1 MSQHIPAKKKMA
13 IVLACCKLHNYLMPE
28 DGMTSNLIEE
38 TASLNSQ
45 GDGVLNEEG
54 LPIGLLDGGEH
65 LDDVNVND
73 INAYGKG
80 LSKRLLLSKQVYD
93 SGMTRPTVNYHRQL
107 KILGHT

>member
-1 MSQHIPAKKKMA
+1 
-13 IVLACCKLHNYLMPE
+13 MPE
-28 DGMTSNLIEE
+28 DGITSNLIEE
-38 TASLNSQ
+38 TGSLNSQ

-54 LPIGLLDGGEH
+54 LPIRLLDGGEH

-93 SGMTRPTVNYHRQL
+93 SGMTRPKVNYHRQL